1 MSKHT
6 PGPLDVVSVKSCDG
20 TCQVPVVR
28 SRGSN
33 FNIAR
38 FATGFNDKRYA
49 QAYAD
54 AHLFAA
60 APSLLE
66 ALEAIVDGGNVHHG
80 TCSKVD
86 ASDIEVARQAI
97 KKARG

>member
-6 PGPLDVVSVKSCDG
+6 PGPWEVCETVYPSRTVYSVRNKDFGEPNPCPENPYLGMSWATEAEED
-20 TCQVPVVR
+20 
-28 SRGSN
+28 
-33 FNIAR
+33 AR
-38 FATGFNDKRYA
+38 
-49 QAYAD
+49 
-54 AHLFAA
+54 LIAA